1 MNYPKVQ
8 LALSKA
14 LPMDSDPRLKKT
26 ASRPS
31 LIRVAYL
38 PPRLPQTLE
47 NVFQGQ
53 YMTNQQSQ

>member
-8 LALSKA
+8 LAVSTA

-26 ASRPS
+26 ASHPS
-31 LIRVAYL
+31 LILVAYL

-47 NVFQGQ
+47 NIFQGQ
-53 YMTNQQSQ
+53 DTTNEQSQ